1 MWGVAKAGGVALRP
15 CACAVGLRRPQ
26 VRTGQC
32 FLSSV
37 PQCVAR
43 GVCDILGC
51 GEHSSEP
58 APQAQ
63 ERERFR
69 VAEPRRMLGPGPRVR
84 LGARC
89 WILAGQQ
96 PPVAAPP
103 FLPPA
108 YTGAHAGLLLLRCSP
123 RRSCATRLRGLWSP

>member
-1 MWGVAKAGGVALRP
+1 MSLELTVE
-15 CACAVGLRRPQ
+15 
-26 VRTGQC
+26 C

-69 VAEPRRMLGPGPRVR
+69 VAEPRRMLGPGPRD
-84 LGARC
+84 GSDHGT
-89 WILAGQQ
+89 AGEED
-96 PPVAAPP
+96 
-103 FLPPA
+103 L
-108 YTGAHAGLLLLRCSP
+108 
-123 RRSCATRLRGLWSP
+123 